1 MNKNILIA
9 DDSKTILNIY
19 KIILRGDEEEG
30 FNIQTFLE
38 GKSLLDYF
46 KKEYESGNRIPLC
59 ILDIDMPV
67 MDGLTAAGEIR
78 KIDGD
83 VIIIIVT
90 AMSDISLNMIKENL
104 HDNIY
109 YIKKPFNNQEILCLI
124 TSLVAGWNHL
134 SEVRKREVILAEK
147 TEEIERF
154 FTVSLDLLC
163 IADVDGYFHRLN
175 KSWEKTLGYSIE
187 ELQGKR
193 FLDFVHPEDME
204 ATLLAMKILD
214 SGQEVLN
221 FTNRYICKD
230 GSYRWIEWR
239 SIPYQ
244 EKFIY
249 AAARDITERKKAED
263 ELKAAKEAAE
273 IANMAKSQF
282 LASMSH
288 EIRTPMNSIIGLA
301 ELALKTSL
309 TERQGNY
316 LENIKYS
323 AYSLLH
329 IINDILDFSKI
340 EAGKLEIIN
349 DVFDLYELVE
359 KVTNIIVTKCEEKNI
374 ELLYKIDSDVPGIL
388 FGDEGRIRQILINLL
403 GNAVKFTEE
412 GEILVTVKK
421 SDTSESTIINLII
434 SVKDT
439 GTGIAPEKQK
449 IIFDSFT
456 QADNSRRME
465 GTGLGLTISK
475 NLVHI
480 MGGNISVMSEPGKG
494 STFTVEIPVKV
505 SEGQQEKI
513 FKKIPVKRVLIIDDN
528 TTNLMIIKNIL
539 SCWNIETETA
549 CDGIEGL
556 HKIKYSIKSG
566 NLFDTIIVDMIMPF
580 MDGFTVINHIKKE
593 IKLQNEPV
601 ILMLPSSFHGKEKLE
616 DSGTD
621 LYLIKPVNM
630 EKLYEVLTKAY
641 PLQNIQNK
649 EEDNMAQEESY
660 KGNILVAEDNSIN
673 MMIISEIISKT
684 GFTVLEAKNG
694 IEAFEKYKKNECSLI
709 FMDIHMPG
717 MDGFEA
723 TEKIRIFE
731 AGKKHTPVI
740 ALTADAMKGDRE
752 KCIEAGM
759 DDYISKPYS
768 QTKIINTI
776 KKFSQIMRA
785 CNIENYDHK
794 GINIF
799 DKAILLER
807 LSNNIDLYRKIIIQ
821 TLQQMPEYIV
831 ALKKE
836 IKNRNFKEIFYHSH
850 TIKGICSNIEAGK
863 LKDIAEKIEEESM
876 KNGSIKKIE
885 DLIIS
890 MEEGFDELKNEIR
903 KTEDIEEER
912 TARNEEHISIPPQDI
927 IKKLYYFAEGG
938 DLKGLKEEL
947 NRNKEYTLF
956 YNSVKELADSFEI
969 NRLIEKLKTYI
980 VNSEESK

>member
-38 GKSLLDYF
+38 GKSLLNYF

-67 MDGLTAAGEIR
+67 LDGLTAARELR
-78 KIDGD
+78 NIDGK

-90 AMSDISLNMIKENL
+90 AMDTFSLKDIKENL

-109 YIKKPFNNQEILCLI
+109 YIRKPFNNKELLCLI
-124 TSLVAGWNHL
+124 TSLVTGWNHVEKL
-134 SEVRKREVILAEK
+134 NKREGALIEK

-154 FTVSLDLLC
+154 FTISLDLLC
-163 IADVDGYFHRLN
+163 IADMDGYFHRLN
-175 KSWEKTLGYSIE
+175 KSWEKTLGYTIE
-187 ELQGKR
+187 ELHGKK

-204 ATLLAMKILD
+204 KTISAIKELT

-239 SIPYQ
+239 SIPYKK
-244 EKFIY
+244 KFIY
-249 AAARDITERKKAED
+249 AAARDITERKKAEE
-263 ELKAAKEAAE
+263 ELKAAKESAE
-273 IANMAKSQF
+273 IANRAKSRF

-288 EIRTPMNSIIGLA
+288 EIRTPMNGIIGMA
-301 ELALKTSL
+301 ELALTTSL

-349 DVFDLYELVE
+349 ELFDIYELLD
-359 KVTNIIVTKCEEKNI
+359 KVINIIVTKCEEKNI
-374 ELLYKIDSDVPGIL
+374 ELLYKIDCNVPAML

-421 SDTSESTIINLII
+421 SDISESNKINLII

-439 GTGIAPEKQK
+439 GIGIEPEKQN
-449 IIFDSFT
+449 IIFESFT
-456 QADNSRRME
+456 QADNSRRLE

-480 MGGNISVMSEPGKG
+480 MGGNISVTSEPGKG
-494 STFTVEIPVKV
+494 SIFTVEIPLKV
-505 SEGQQEKI
+505 AEKQPEKI
-513 FKKIPVKRVLIIDDN
+513 FEGIPVKRVLIIDDN
-528 TTNLMIIKNIL
+528 ETNLMIMKDIL
-539 SCWNIETETA
+539 SGWNIESERA
-549 CDGIEGL
+549 SSGIEGL
-556 HKIKYSIKSG
+556 YKIKSSIKSG

-593 IKLQNEPV
+593 RKIQHEPV

-616 DSGTD
+616 ESGNN

-630 EKLYEVLTKAY
+630 EKFYEVLVKAY
-641 PLQNIQNK
+641 SLQNIENK
-649 EEDNMAQEESY
+649 KEDTMAQEETY

-684 GFTVLEAKNG
+684 GFTVTEAKNG
-694 IEAFEKYKKNECSLI
+694 REALEKYKKNEYNLI
-709 FMDIHMPG
+709 FMDIHMPE

-759 DDYISKPYS
+759 DDYISKPYN

-776 KKFSQIMRA
+776 KKFLQDIISCDIK
-785 CNIENYDHK
+785 NYNHRS
-794 GINIF
+794 ICIF
-799 DKAILLER
+799 NKDILLER
-807 LSNNIDLYRKIIIQ
+807 LSNNTGLYRKIILQ
-821 TLQQMPEYIV
+821 TLQQLPENIV

-836 IKNRNFKEIFYHSH
+836 IKNCNFKEIFYHSH

-863 LKDIAEKIEEESM
+863 LTDIAEKIETESM
-876 KNGSIKKIE
+876 KNGSIEKIE
-885 DLIIS
+885 HLIIS
-890 MEEGFDELKNEIR
+890 LEKGFEELKDEIR
-903 KTEDIEEER
+903 KTGDIEEEI
-912 TARNEEHISIPPQDI
+912 TVKNEENTGIPPQEV
-927 IKKLYYFAEGG
+927 IKRLYSFAEGG
-938 DLKGLKEEL
+938 DWKGLKEEL
-947 NRNKEYTLF
+947 NRIKEYTLF
-956 YNSVKELADSFEI
+956 YNSVKELVDSFEI

-980 VNSEESK
+980 FI

>member
-19 KIILRGDEEEG
+19 KIILRGDKEEG

-134 SEVRKREVILAEK
+134 SEVRKREVILTEK

-187 ELQGKR
+187 ELQDKR

-204 ATLLAMKILD
+204 TTLSATKTLA

-249 AAARDITERKKAED
+249 AAARDITDRKKAEE

-273 IANMAKSQF
+273 IANRAKSQF

-288 EIRTPMNSIIGLA
+288 EIRTPMNGIIGMT
-301 ELALKTSL
+301 ELVLTTSL

-323 AYSLLH
+323 AYSLLN

-340 EAGKLEIIN
+340 EAGKFEIIN
-349 DVFDLYELVE
+349 GLFDIYELME
-359 KVTNIIVTKCEEKNI
+359 KVINIVVTKCEEKNI
-374 ELLYKIDSDVPGIL
+374 EILYKIHSDVPEIL

-403 GNAVKFTEE
+403 GNAVKFTDE
-412 GEILVTVKK
+412 GEIFVTLQKT
-421 SDTSESTIINLII
+421 DTSEKERIKLII

-439 GTGIAPEKQK
+439 GIGIAREKQK

-456 QADNSRRME
+456 RLDNVKRYE

-494 STFTVEIPVKV
+494 STFTVEIPLKV
-505 SEGQQEKI
+505 SEEQP
-513 FKKIPVKRVLIIDDN
+513 KKTFMQLPVKRVLIIDDN
-528 TTNLMIIKNIL
+528 ETNLLIMKDIL
-539 SCWNIETETA
+539 SCWNIETETVSG
-549 CDGIEGL
+549 GIEGL
-556 HKIKYSIKSG
+556 HKIKSSIKSG
-566 NLFDTIIVDMIMPF
+566 ILFDAIIVDMIMPF
-580 MDGFTVINHIKKE
+580 MDGFTLLSHIKKE
-593 IKLQNEPV
+593 IKIQNSPV
-601 ILMLPSSFHGKEKLE
+601 ILMLPSSFHRKEKLE
-616 DSGTD
+616 ESGTD

-630 EKLYEVLTKAY
+630 ENVYRLLMKASSSSAQKIY
-641 PLQNIQNK
+641 KGENSVPLK
-649 EEDNMAQEESY
+649 ESY

-684 GFTVLEAKNG
+684 GFTVIEARNG
-694 IEAFEKYKKNECSLI
+694 KEAFEKYKKNEYNLV
-709 FMDIHMPG
+709 FMDIHMPE

-723 TEKIRIFE
+723 TEKIRAFE

-776 KKFSQIMRA
+776 KRFAKNLISRD
-785 CNIENYDHK
+785 IEDNNHK
-794 GINIF
+794 TYIF
-799 DKAILLER
+799 RKDIFMKRI
-807 LSNNIDLYRKIIIQ
+807 SNNIDLYRKIIFQ
-821 TLQQMPEYIV
+821 TLQQLPKNILD
-831 ALKKE
+831 LKKE
-836 IKNRNFKEIFYHSH
+836 VKHLNFKEIFYHSH
-850 TIKGICSNIEAGK
+850 TIKGVCSNIEAGK
-863 LKDIAEKIEEESM
+863 LKDIAEKIEEESR
-876 KNGSIKKIE
+876 KNGSIEKIE

-890 MEEGFDELKNEIR
+890 LEEGFEELKHEIR
-903 KTEDIEEER
+903 KTESMVEEE
-912 TARNEEHISIPPQDI
+912 TLKHKEDMSLPPQKV
-927 IKKLYYFAEGG
+927 IKKLYSFAEGG
-938 DLKGLKEEL
+938 DWKGLKEEL
-947 NRNKEYTLF
+947 KGIKEYRLF
-956 YNSVKELADSFEI
+956 YNFVKELADNFEM

-980 VNSEESK
+980 TEEGK